1 MAKGK
6 VGAGAQ
12 KLKGIKCKAKR
23 IEVFQKLKK
32 EGDTQNRKDRKK
44 RQKDAEALGDDAPD
58 LKLQQK
64 TLDNTREVDETIV
77 GADDPD
83 IAAEDSFDEF
93 AGHFLQQL
101 PPRTVVTTSMN
112 PSKYIE
118 EFLAEMVEL
127 LPNSEYRKRGKC
139 PVKEMCDA
147 AVKRGFTNLLIFTED
162 NTKKSVVMKEAP
174 VTGLWVVK
182 LPYGPTAR
190 FKLTTLVM
198 PKKIRGHG
206 TPTGHRPELILNNF
220 NTRLGHRMG
229 RMLACLFPYDP
240 QFKGRQVVTLHNQRD
255 FVFFRHHRY
264 VFEQAAPGREV
275 KSTLQELGPRFTLK
289 LKSLQLGIFDT
300 QHGDV
305 RERPYL
311 QL

>member
-1 MAKGK
+1 MRTAGPPPLYRGPSSMAKGK

-101 PPRTVVTTSMN
+101 PPRTVVTTQATHSG
-112 PSKYIE
+112 PTLSAPYIE
-118 EFLAEMVEL
+118 PAQANRRLRLVGLGRTLPPNLA
-127 LPNSEYRKRGKC
+127 R
-139 PVKEMCDA
+139 A
-147 AVKRGFTNLLIFTED
+147 
-162 NTKKSVVMKEAP
+162 
-174 VTGLWVVK
+174 
-182 LPYGPTAR
+182 
-190 FKLTTLVM
+190 
-198 PKKIRGHG
+198 
-206 TPTGHRPELILNNF
+206 
-220 NTRLGHRMG
+220 
-229 RMLACLFPYDP
+229 
-240 QFKGRQVVTLHNQRD
+240 
-255 FVFFRHHRY
+255 
-264 VFEQAAPGREV
+264 
-275 KSTLQELGPRFTLK
+275 
-289 LKSLQLGIFDT
+289 
-300 QHGDV
+300 
-305 RERPYL
+305 
-311 QL
+311 

>member
-101 PPRTVVTTSMN
+101 PPRTVVTTQATHSGPTLYLHHTRPAQANRRLRLAGLGRTLPPN
-112 PSKYIE
+112 PSLRSPPGRQRE
-118 EFLAEMVEL
+118 PCAR
-127 LPNSEYRKRGKC
+127 LPPERCGTAC
-139 PVKEMCDA
+139 AAGDDEHEPVK
-147 AVKRGFTNLLIFTED
+147 VHRG
-162 NTKKSVVMKEAP
+162 VP
-174 VTGLWVVK
+174 
-182 LPYGPTAR
+182 
-190 FKLTTLVM
+190 
-198 PKKIRGHG
+198 
-206 TPTGHRPELILNNF
+206 
-220 NTRLGHRMG
+220 
-229 RMLACLFPYDP
+229 C
-240 QFKGRQVVTLHNQRD
+240 
-255 FVFFRHHRY
+255 
-264 VFEQAAPGREV
+264 
-275 KSTLQELGPRFTLK
+275 
-289 LKSLQLGIFDT
+289 
-300 QHGDV
+300 
-305 RERPYL
+305 
-311 QL
+311 